1 MLEHKS
7 LLTKHNRHS
16 KVLMVPNMFSAEEAS
31 FEQQQIDPF
40 INTLLQ
46 KQSKPVHQKVTWH
59 SLVGQYCQ
67 QS

>member
-1 MLEHKS
+1 
-7 LLTKHNRHS
+7 
-16 KVLMVPNMFSAEEAS
+16 MVPNLFSAEEAS

-59 SLVGQYCQ
+59 SLVGQYGK